1 MEIHRDCL
9 EHLNGSVRVK
19 PLGRPPQ
26 FIQFCHHPY
35 HLCLWSSSSLL
46 NSLFGTFHS
55 CSASVF
61 VCFERSPGY
70 GWPGAQVLRIC
81 WRPLHNFSVKKN
93 SPFSEHLGFGSY
105 VVTLIW
111 HARSN
116 AGLVET
122 SILCLKESKQN
133 FTLKV
138 KHLEGFDSLDKS
150 EGLLVLFNCLA
161 WVTCSKSD

>member
-19 PLGRPPQ
+19 PLGHPPQ

-35 HLCLWSSSSLL
+35 NLCLWSSSSLL

-55 CSASVF
+55 RSASVF

-70 GWPGAQVLRIC
+70 GWPGAEVLRIC
-81 WRPLHNFSVKKN
+81 WRPLHDFSVKKN
-93 SPFSEHLGFGSY
+93 SPFSEHLGFGSH

-122 SILCLKESKQN
+122 LLFSAWRNLNRILRSKCN
-133 FTLKV
+133 ILRVSTLWISLKV
-138 KHLEGFDSLDKS
+138 
-150 EGLLVLFNCLA
+150 C
-161 WVTCSKSD
+161 